1 VEKDISMKPY
11 THRHIHGGDPE
22 VVTSSHAVS
31 ALTLVSLAHGINHA
45 QGALKPLVFPLVLRE
60 LNFGYSELGIM
71 LGVASAVGGLLQL
84 GAGAL
89 GRVIPRHHI
98 LGLGN
103 ASVGI
108 CFVLVGLAQSYFQFF
123 FWTVMSRVGG
133 AAQHPVGSS
142 LLSHHFK
149 KRKLGTALAT
159 HFTAGNIGTAVIPL
173 CAAILISLWGW
184 RGTVILF
191 AVPAILVGLAM
202 SIWLK
207 DPAAEK
213 PPEVTKASSFWQD
226 SREVIGDR
234 NLRWVLVA
242 AIVAAGGSGHGIISS
257 FLPLY
262 LNHNLGMDAT
272 AVGVIFT
279 LMNIGSIFGPM
290 LGGKLADRYHPQRIL
305 LAAYLLSALTTLII
319 PSLGAS
325 YAGIALAAL
334 LLGVTAFGTHPILQ
348 TLVAQTT
355 ADGSRDTGFA
365 WFYTATFLAG
375 AFWSPAVGYLS
386 DWWGLKAAFGAMAIS
401 FVAASLCVLCGRFDQ
416 ISKHEHGSISSS
428 LHS

>member
-1 VEKDISMKPY
+1 MEHPMKSQDHVHQI
-11 THRHIHGGDPE
+11 TTAAHVAERS
-22 VVTSSHAVS
+22 TS
-31 ALTLVSLAHGINHA
+31 ALTLISLAHGINHA
-45 QGALKPLVFPLVLRE
+45 QSALKPLVFPLVLRE
-60 LNFGYSELGIM
+60 LNFGYGELGIM

-89 GRVIPRHHI
+89 GRILPRHHL
-98 LGLGN
+98 LGIGN

-108 CFVLVGLAQSYFQFF
+108 CFVFVGLAQSYFQFF
-123 FWTVMSRVGG
+123 FWTVLSRVGG

-149 KRKLGTALAT
+149 QKKLGTALAT

-173 CAAILISLWGW
+173 CAAILISFWGW
-184 RGTVILF
+184 RGPVILF

-207 DPAAEK
+207 DPVTRQSAKAAG
-213 PPEVTKASSFWQD
+213 TSSFLQD
-226 SREVIGDR
+226 SHRVIANQ
-234 NLRWVLVA
+234 NLRWILVA

-272 AVGVIFT
+272 AIGVIFT
-279 LMNIGSIFGPM
+279 LMNVGSIFGPM

-305 LAAYLLSALTTLII
+305 LGAFFLSALTTLII
-319 PSLGAS
+319 PNLGAS
-325 YAGIALAAL
+325 YMGIGAAAFF
-334 LLGVTAFGTHPILQ
+334 LGVTAFGTHPILQ
-348 TLVAQTT
+348 TLVAHATS
-355 ADGSRDTGFA
+355 DSNRDTAFA

-386 DWWGLKAAFGAMAIS
+386 EWLGLTAAFGAMAAS
-401 FVAASLCVLCGRFDQ
+401 FVLASACVLMGRFHAIVVD
-416 ISKHEHGSISSS
+416 HG
-428 LHS
+428 HGAVAHNHH